1 MDLIKHIEKYL
12 GNITGG
18 ESVIIEEYGKIILL
32 QFENQPFEDVITHMT
47 LGLSNHNLGINEQK
61 EVRIEL
67 IISVYREQNNTT
79 LDDLLLHISNKMLIN
94 HKAIL
99 RGQVI
104 PIPGTISLGSFSS
117 LYVSNPVFFE
127 DEFASLKEIE
137 PNIVFA
143 WLFPIYENEA
153 EFIHREGWN
162 RFEDFLQEN
171 EIDNFWD
178 LNRDEFGL

>member
-1 MDLIKHIEKYL
+1 MEIIKHIEKYL

-18 ESVIIEEYGKIILL
+18 ESVTIEEYGKIILI
-32 QFENQPFEDVITHMT
+32 QFENQPFAEIITHMT
-47 LGLSNHNLGINEQK
+47 LGLSNHNLRLNDPK

-67 IISVYREQNNTT
+67 MISICKEQNSPT
-79 LDDLLLHISNKMLIN
+79 LNDLLIYVSNKMLGN

-104 PIPGTISLGSFSS
+104 HLPDNVSLGDFSS
-117 LYVSNPVFFE
+117 LYVSTPVFFE
-127 DEFASLKEIE
+127 DDFASLKDVE

-153 EFIHREGWN
+153 DFINREGWN
-162 RFEDFLQEN
+162 KFEDFLQEN

-178 LNRDEFGL
+178 LNRNKFMI

>member
-1 MDLIKHIEKYL
+1 MNLIKHIEKYL
-12 GNITGG
+12 GNIIGG
-18 ESVIIEEYGKIILL
+18 ESVTIEEYGKIILL
-32 QFENQPFEDVITHMT
+32 QFENQPFEEVITHMT
-47 LGLSNHNLGINEQK
+47 LGLSNHNLRLNDQK
-61 EVRIEL
+61 EVRLEVM
-67 IISVYREQNNTT
+67 ISVYHEQNSSTIN
-79 LDDLLLHISNKMLIN
+79 DLLLYVSNKMLVN

-104 PIPGTISLGSFSS
+104 HLPDNILLGSFSS

-153 EFIHREGWN
+153 DFIQREGWN
-162 RFEDFLQEN
+162 KFEDFLQEN

-178 LNRDEFGL
+178 LNRDKFRL